1 MKFSRKGTA
10 ISYILQYSKVG
21 ILKSRQ
27 LLLLRDDLLILRQKR
42 IIFQK
47 VLYLCSVLLNDTLMS
62 TQTMQYT
69 IADYF
74 KTQPVLKAW
83 LFGSFARGEETPRS
97 DVDILF
103 VPDRSGKPFTLFTH
117 GGMLM
122 DLQELLG
129 REVDLVEEGS
139 LRPYAAETA
148 NRDKI
153 LIYER
158 KSEG

>member
-1 MKFSRKGTA
+1 MNTEVMTKK
-10 ISYILQYSKVG
+10 
-21 ILKSRQ
+21 
-27 LLLLRDDLLILRQKR
+27 
-42 IIFQK
+42 
-47 VLYLCSVLLNDTLMS
+47 
-62 TQTMQYT
+62 
-69 IADYF
+69 IAEYF

-83 LFGSFARGEETPRS
+83 LFGSYARGEEKPRS

-139 LRPYAAETA
+139 LRPYAAESV
-148 NRDKI
+148 NRDRI

-158 KSEG
+158 KG

>member
-1 MKFSRKGTA
+1 
-10 ISYILQYSKVG
+10 
-21 ILKSRQ
+21 
-27 LLLLRDDLLILRQKR
+27 
-42 IIFQK
+42 
-47 VLYLCSVLLNDTLMS
+47 MS
-62 TQTMQYT
+62 TQMMNQQ

-74 KTQPVLKAW
+74 KTQPVVKAW
-83 LFGSFARGEETPRS
+83 LFGSFARGEQRPGS

-103 VPDRSGKPFTLFTH
+103 VPNYHSAKPFTLFTH

-129 REVDLVEEGS
+129 REVDLVVEGT

-158 KSEG
+158 KSER

>member
-1 MKFSRKGTA
+1 
-10 ISYILQYSKVG
+10 
-21 ILKSRQ
+21 
-27 LLLLRDDLLILRQKR
+27 
-42 IIFQK
+42 
-47 VLYLCSVLLNDTLMS
+47 MS
-62 TQTMQYT
+62 TQTISQT

-122 DLQELLG
+122 DFAG
-129 REVDLVEEGS
+129 IVG
-139 LRPYAAETA
+139 P
-148 NRDKI
+148 
-153 LIYER
+153 
-158 KSEG
+158 

>member
-1 MKFSRKGTA
+1 MS
-10 ISYILQYSKVG
+10 ILV
-21 ILKSRQ
+21 
-27 LLLLRDDLLILRQKR
+27 
-42 IIFQK
+42 
-47 VLYLCSVLLNDTLMS
+47 
-62 TQTMQYT
+62 
-69 IADYF
+69 
-74 KTQPVLKAW
+74 
-83 LFGSFARGEETPRS
+83 ETPRS

-103 VPDRSGKPFTLFTH
+103 VHDRSGKPFTLFTH

-153 LIYER
+153 LIYEP
-158 KSEG
+158 KSQR